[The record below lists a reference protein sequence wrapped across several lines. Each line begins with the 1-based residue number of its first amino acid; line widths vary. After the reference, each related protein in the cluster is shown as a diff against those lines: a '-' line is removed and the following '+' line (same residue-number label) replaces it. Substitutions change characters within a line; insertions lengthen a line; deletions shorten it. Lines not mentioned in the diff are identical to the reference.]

1 MDILAQMQSTFST
14 PRLELNL
21 LSEDDRQFVFE
32 LVNTEG
38 WLQFIGDRKVRSLD
52 DAANYIQ
59 KIKGTPDLFY
69 WVVRLKEEQ
78 TPIGIVSFLKRGYLE
93 HFDLGFAF
101 LPQFN
106 GKGYAYEAS
115 KEVLAFAKTQE
126 AYPIV
131 LATTVPGNRSSIG
144 LLNRLG
150 FSLEKQ
156 MEVNG
161 ETLQIY
167 RAE

>member
-1 MDILAQMQSTFST
+1 MQSTFST

-21 LSEDDRQFVFE
+21 ISGDDRQFVFE

-69 WVVRLKEEQ
+69 WVVRLKDNQ
-78 TPIGIVSFLKRGYLE
+78 APIGIVSFLKRSYLE

-106 GKGYAYEAS
+106 GHGYAYEAS
-115 KEVLAFAKTQE
+115 TEVLSVARK
-126 AYPIV
+126 AYSVI
-131 LATTVPGNRSSIG
+131 LATTVPANGRSIG

-150 FSLEKQ
+150 FSFEKQ

-167 RAE
+167 KAGK

>member
-14 PRLELNL
+14 QRLELNL
-21 LSEDDRQFVFE
+21 ISDDDREFVFE

-52 DAANYIQ
+52 DAGNYIQ

-69 WVVRLKEEQ
+69 WVVRLKDDQ
-78 TPIGIVSFLKRGYLE
+78 TPIGIVSFLKRSYLE

-106 GKGYAYEAS
+106 GHGYAYEAS
-115 KEVLAFAKTQE
+115 NEVLSVARQ
-126 AYPIV
+126 AYSII
-131 LATTVPGNRSSIG
+131 LATTVPANGRSIG

-167 RAE
+167 RAG